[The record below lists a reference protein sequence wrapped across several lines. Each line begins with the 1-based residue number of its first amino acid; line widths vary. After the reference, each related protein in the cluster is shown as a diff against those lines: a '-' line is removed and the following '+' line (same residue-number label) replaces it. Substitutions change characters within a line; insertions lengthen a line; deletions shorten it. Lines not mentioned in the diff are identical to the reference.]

1 MRIRYPD
8 ERKFR
13 KTSRKMSRR
22 RYLPFGEIRRQ
33 SRMMSRKTISRSN
46 CMERKEEI
54 AKLCKDRAEAAD
66 LVEEILFLESK
77 LTELKKLPFYKVHPT
92 DNCKQKV
99 LPAAKLYKE
108 MLQQYTNCL
117 KLLLNFVDDAN
128 TDEESP
134 LRKWIAERGKKFVN
148 KGEENMDTG

>member
-1 MRIRYPD
+1 
-8 ERKFR
+8 
-13 KTSRKMSRR
+13 
-22 RYLPFGEIRRQ
+22 
-33 SRMMSRKTISRSN
+33 
-46 CMERKEEI
+46 MERKEEI

-108 MLQQYTNCL
+108 LLQQYTNCL
-117 KLLLNFVDDAN
+117 KLLLNFDA
-128 TDEESP
+128 SRCSKSC
-134 LRKWIAERGKKFVN
+134 LYHSSFVIRLHFHYPFTI
-148 KGEENMDTG
+148 GEITGLPSLSKSGVNPPEYPAA

>member
-1 MRIRYPD
+1 
-8 ERKFR
+8 
-13 KTSRKMSRR
+13 
-22 RYLPFGEIRRQ
+22 
-33 SRMMSRKTISRSN
+33 
-46 CMERKEEI
+46 MERKEEI
-54 AKLCKDRAEAAD
+54 AELCKDRAEAAD

-77 LTELKKLPFYKVHPT
+77 LTELKKLPFYKVHST